1 MDTNSFFEDYYNNA
15 EVNSIIILNEEGT
28 ILDVNHAFSHNFG
41 YAKEEIKGKHLS
53 MLFTRPDL
61 EKNKPQIEL
70 KTVLATGQ
78 AHDENYIV
86 DKQGNEI
93 WCTGESML
101 VRTKEG
107 EKFIV
112 KDIINLQ
119 AKKQLQLF
127 LKETDEL
134 LHRIFD
140 SSKDIPMMIMDGSMK
155 VQKVNSAFL
164 ELFEMDQFPITGSRL
179 SDLNNSFWNS
189 ENLRI
194 DVRKIL
200 VDNKPLSKK
209 KYFLE
214 TRSGRQKQIII
225 DSKIVDQHLTREKEI
240 FIIVEDVTPAT
251 AH

>member
-1 MDTNSFFEDYYNNA
+1 
-15 EVNSIIILNEEGT
+15 
-28 ILDVNHAFSHNFG
+28 
-41 YAKEEIKGKHLS
+41 
-53 MLFTRPDL
+53 
-61 EKNKPQIEL
+61 
-70 KTVLATGQ
+70 
-78 AHDENYIV
+78 
-86 DKQGNEI
+86 
-93 WCTGESML
+93 ML
-101 VRTKEG
+101 VQTKEG

-179 SDLNNSFWNS
+179 SDLNNSFWNN
-189 ENLRI
+189 EDLRI

-225 DSKIVDQHLTREKEI
+225 DSKIVDQYLTREKEI